1 MSLPNYSKKLMSA
14 KTQIMAS
21 VTRLFVVGHAEGIP
35 DAVFRDPISAAPSGR
50 IR

>member
-21 VTRLFVVGHAEGIP
+21 FSILFVVGREGIP
-35 DAVFRDPISAAPSGR
+35 DAVFRDPIFAAPSGR